1 MNQDPTAVQFVLIVI
16 GIPIA
21 IIAVIALIVLAPGW
35 TRAGRYRPGDAWDH
49 EPVVIGA
56 NGSKSAAA
64 IESVQPAQL
73 TGAAADA
80 AVAAPTS
87 TTGGISVRW

>member
-1 MNQDPTAVQFVLIVI
+1 MTQDPTAIQFILIVI
-16 GIPIA
+16 GIPIV
-21 IIAVIALIVLAPGW
+21 IIAVVALLVLGPSW